1 MRNSLI
7 LGNEKTCG
15 KYAQQ
20 GVPILILF
28 DAAPAAQVMTVEIKG
43 ATEDLQGDVIAAAA
57 SRAAAKK
64 HQQYVRC

>member
-7 LGNEKTCG
+7 LGNEKTFG

-43 ATEDLQGDVIAAAA
+43 ATEALQGGVINAAA
-57 SRAAAKK
+57 SRAAKQ
-64 HQQYVRC
+64 HRQYVCC